1 MGSGLISIAMTG
13 INAAQAGLLT
23 TGNNISNLSTEGYT
37 RQRTLQASNPSVM
50 TGAGGIGQGVH
61 VVTVERMF
69 SQALTTQV
77 LNAQTNV
84 SALDTYYAQVSQIDN
99 MLADKEAGLTPAIQ
113 EFFNSVQSVATNP
126 SSISARQSM
135 VSAAETMTT
144 SFRSMYERLTEIE
157 SGINSQ
163 VRDTVGLINTYTEQ
177 IADLNEK
184 IISASAIGGQP
195 ANDLYDKRDKLVA
208 DLNELVK
215 VTVTSNTNGSYNVF
229 VGSGQQ
235 LVVGSQVTRMS
246 AEPASA
252 DRSRN
257 VIGLVGPTG
266 NIQELPESLISGGK
280 LGGLLSFRSEALDAS
295 FNQLGLMATSFTQ
308 TFNAQHALGRDL
320 LGNANGS
327 ANFVG
332 EFFSVGAPDV
342 IPNSKNATGSPT
354 VSVTLDPVV
363 ANSTNY
369 YSNLTASDYRLSYGS
384 GAEPLTLTRLSDNTS
399 WSGATVGDINAKL
412 ATDPQGF
419 SLDPA
424 VGFANGDSYL
434 IQPTRDA
441 ARHFAIN
448 DKISADPRL
457 IAAGLSEAVAR
468 VGVGNIGTASVS
480 SVSYATGFTTGSA
493 LSLSYDAGAG
503 AGKLSGFPATGTVDV
518 TVGGTTTTYTMPLP
532 SVPYTAG
539 ATTTITV
546 NGGGWSGV
554 SLVLSG
560 TPDDG
565 DSFTLAA
572 ATGVEDGRNIVKL
585 GNLQTQNT
593 MLGANAT
600 YQDNYAAFVND
611 VGNKTASAEISSV
624 AQTSLLKQAVAA
636 REAVS
641 GVNKNEEAAKLIEY
655 QQAYQASAKVIEIA
669 SNLFDTLLSIGR

>member
-37 RQRTLQASNPSVM
+37 RQRTVQASNPSVM

-99 MLADKEAGLTPAIQ
+99 MLADKEAGLTPLMQ
-113 EFFNSVQSVATNP
+113 KFFDAAQSVATNP

-144 SFRSMYERLTEIE
+144 GYRSMYERLTEIE
-157 SGINSQ
+157 AGINSQ
-163 VRDTVGLINTYTEQ
+163 VRDTVGQINTYTEQ

-235 LVVGSQVTRMS
+235 LVVGSQVTMMS

-327 ANFVG
+327 ASFVS

-354 VSVTLDPVV
+354 VSVTLDPVTS
-363 ANSTNY
+363 NGTNY
-369 YSNLTASDYRLSYGS
+369 YSNLTASDFRLSFES
-384 GAEPLTLTRLSDNTS
+384 GALTLTRLSDNTS
-399 WSGATVGDINAKL
+399 WTGANVGAINTQL
-412 ATDPQGF
+412 AGSPQGF
-419 SLDPA
+419 TLSA
-424 VGFANGDSYL
+424 GAGAFANGDSYL

-441 ARHFAIN
+441 ARHFAIS

-457 IAAGLSEAVAR
+457 IAAGLSGAIAAGAVS
-468 VGVGNIGTASVS
+468 NTGTGGVS
-480 SVSYATGFTTGSA
+480 SVSYAAGFTTGSA
-493 LSLSYDAGAG
+493 LSLNYSAGS
-503 AGKLSGFPATGTVDV
+503 LSNFPAGSSV
-518 TVGGTTTTYTMPLP
+518 TVGTTTYPITLSTDP
-532 SVPYTAG
+532 VPYTAG
-539 ATTTITV
+539 ATITI

-560 TPDDG
+560 TPDNG
-565 DSFTLAA
+565 DSFSLTANSA
-572 ATGVEDGRNIVKL
+572 MGVEDGRNIVKL

-593 MLGANAT
+593 MLGGNAT

-611 VGNKTASAEISSV
+611 VGNKAASAEISSV

>member
-99 MLADKEAGLTPAIQ
+99 MLADKEAGLTPLMQ
-113 EFFNSVQSVATNP
+113 KFFDAAQSVATNP

-144 SFRSMYERLTEIE
+144 GYRSMYERLTEIE
-157 SGINSQ
+157 AGINSQ
-163 VRDTVGLINTYTEQ
+163 VRDTVGQINTYTEQ

-235 LVVGSQVTRMS
+235 LVVGSQVTMMS

-266 NIQELPESLISGGK
+266 NIQELPETLISGGK

-354 VSVTLDPVV
+354 VSVTLDPVTT
-363 ANSTNY
+363 NGTNY
-369 YSNLTASDYRLSYGS
+369 YSNLTASDYRLSFES
-384 GAEPLTLTRLSDNTS
+384 GALTLTRLSDNRS
-399 WSGATVGDINAKL
+399 WTGANVGAINTQL

-419 SLDPA
+419 TLDPA

-441 ARHFAIN
+441 ARHFAIS

-457 IAAGLSEAVAR
+457 IAAGLSEAVAKGA
-468 VGVGNIGTASVS
+468 VANTGTGSVS

-493 LSLSYDAGAG
+493 LSLSYNAGS
-503 AGKLSGFPATGTVDV
+503 LSGFPATGTVTV
-518 TVGGTTTTYTMPLP
+518 TAGATTNTYTMPS

-539 ATTTITV
+539 ATIAI

-554 SLVLSG
+554 SLVISG
-560 TPDDG
+560 VPNNG

-624 AQTSLLKQAVAA
+624 AQTSLLNQAVAA

-641 GVNKNEEAAKLIEY
+641 GVNSDEEAAKLIEY

>member
-99 MLADKEAGLTPAIQ
+99 MLADKEAGLTPLMQ
-113 EFFNSVQSVATNP
+113 KFFDAAQSVATNP

-144 SFRSMYERLTEIE
+144 GYRSMYERLTEIE
-157 SGINSQ
+157 AGINSQ
-163 VRDTVGLINTYTEQ
+163 VRDTVGQINTYTEQ

-235 LVVGSQVTRMS
+235 LVVGSQVTMMS

-327 ANFVG
+327 ANFVS

-354 VSVTLDPVV
+354 VSVTLDPVTS
-363 ANSTNY
+363 NGTNY
-369 YSNLTASDYRLSYGS
+369 YSNLTASDYRLSFES
-384 GAEPLTLTRLSDNTS
+384 GALTLTRLSDNTS
-399 WSGATVGDINAKL
+399 WTGANVGAINTQL

-419 SLDPA
+419 TLDPA

-441 ARHFAIN
+441 ARHFAIS

-457 IAAGLSEAVAR
+457 IAAGLSEAVAKGA
-468 VGVGNIGTASVS
+468 VANTGTGSVS

-493 LSLSYDAGAG
+493 LSLSYNAGS
-503 AGKLSGFPATGTVDV
+503 LSGFPATGTVTV
-518 TVGGTTTTYTMPLP
+518 TAGATTNTYTMPS

-539 ATTTITV
+539 ATIAI

-554 SLVLSG
+554 SLVISG
-560 TPDDG
+560 VPNNG

-624 AQTSLLKQAVAA
+624 AQTSLLNQAVAA

-641 GVNKNEEAAKLIEY
+641 GVNRDEEAAKLIEY

>member
-99 MLADKEAGLTPAIQ
+99 MLADKEAGLTPLMQ
-113 EFFNSVQSVATNP
+113 KFFDAAQSVATNP

-144 SFRSMYERLTEIE
+144 GYRSMYERLTEIE
-157 SGINSQ
+157 AGINSQ
-163 VRDTVGLINTYTEQ
+163 VRDTVGQINTYTEQ

-235 LVVGSQVTRMS
+235 LVVGSQVTMMS

-354 VSVTLDPVV
+354 VSVTLDPVTS
-363 ANSTNY
+363 NGTNY
-369 YSNLTASDYRLSYGS
+369 YSNLTASDYRLSFES
-384 GAEPLTLTRLSDNTS
+384 GALTLTRLSDNTS
-399 WSGATVGDINAKL
+399 WTGANVGAINTQL
-412 ATDPQGF
+412 AGSPQGF
-419 SLDPA
+419 TLSA
-424 VGFANGDSYL
+424 GAGAFANGDSYL

-441 ARHFAIN
+441 ARHFAIS

-457 IAAGLSEAVAR
+457 IAAGLSEAVAKGA
-468 VGVGNIGTASVS
+468 VANTGTGSVS

-493 LSLSYDAGAG
+493 LSLSYNAGS
-503 AGKLSGFPATGTVDV
+503 LSGFPATGTVTV
-518 TVGGTTTTYTMPLP
+518 TAGATTNTYTMPS

-539 ATTTITV
+539 ATIAI

-554 SLVLSG
+554 SLVISG
-560 TPDDG
+560 VPNNG

-624 AQTSLLKQAVAA
+624 AQTSLLNQAVAA

-641 GVNKNEEAAKLIEY
+641 GVNSDEEAAKLIEY

>member
-99 MLADKEAGLTPAIQ
+99 MLADKEAGLTPLMQ
-113 EFFNSVQSVATNP
+113 KFFDAAQSVATNP

-144 SFRSMYERLTEIE
+144 GYRSMYERLTEIE
-157 SGINSQ
+157 AGINSQ
-163 VRDTVGLINTYTEQ
+163 VRDTVGQINTYTEQ

-235 LVVGSQVTRMS
+235 LVVGSQVTMMS

-332 EFFSVGAPDV
+332 EFFSVGAPEA
-342 IPNSKNATGSPT
+342 IPNTNNPAGSPT
-354 VSVTLDPVV
+354 VSITRAPVTLNG
-363 ANSTNY
+363 AN
-369 YSNLTASDYRLSYGS
+369 YSSKLTASDYQLSYEG
-384 GAEPLTLTRLSDNTS
+384 GGTPPFTLTRVSDNTS
-399 WSGATVGDINAKL
+399 WTGTALSDFTSQL
-412 ATDPQGF
+412 ATDGLQLSVTGTF
-419 SLDPA
+419 SATDSY
-424 VGFANGDSYL
+424 SYL

-441 ARHFAIN
+441 ARHFAIS
-448 DKISADPRL
+448 DKIAADPRL
-457 IAAGLSEAVAR
+457 IAAGLSEAVAK
-468 VGVGNIGTASVS
+468 VGVGNTGTGSVS
-480 SVSYATGFTTGSA
+480 SVSYAAGFTTGSP
-493 LSLSYDAGAG
+493 LSLSYNEVAGS
-503 AGKLSGFPATGTVDV
+503 LSGFPATGTVDV
-518 TVGGTTTTYTMPLP
+518 TVGGTTTTYTMPL
-532 SVPYTAG
+532 SVLYTAG

-560 TPDDG
+560 TPNNLDT
-565 DSFTLAA
+565 FTLAA
-572 ATGVEDGRNIVKL
+572 SGVEDGRNIVKL

-593 MLGANAT
+593 MLGGNAT
-600 YQDNYAAFVND
+600 YQDNYAA
-611 VGNKTASAEISSV
+611 S
-624 AQTSLLKQAVAA
+624 
-636 REAVS
+636 
-641 GVNKNEEAAKLIEY
+641 
-655 QQAYQASAKVIEIA
+655 
-669 SNLFDTLLSIGR
+669 

>member
-99 MLADKEAGLTPAIQ
+99 MLADKEAGLTPLMQ
-113 EFFNSVQSVATNP
+113 KFFDAAQSVATNP

-144 SFRSMYERLTEIE
+144 GYRSMYERLTEIE
-157 SGINSQ
+157 AGINSQ
-163 VRDTVGLINTYTEQ
+163 VRDTVGQINTYTEQ

-235 LVVGSQVTRMS
+235 LVVGSQVTMMS

-354 VSVTLDPVV
+354 VSVTLDPVTS
-363 ANSTNY
+363 NGTNY
-369 YSNLTASDYRLSYGS
+369 YSNLTASDYRLSFES
-384 GAEPLTLTRLSDNTS
+384 GALTLTRLSDNTS
-399 WSGATVGDINAKL
+399 WTGANVGAINTQL
-412 ATDPQGF
+412 AGSPQGF
-419 SLDPA
+419 TLSA
-424 VGFANGDSYL
+424 GAGAFANGDSYL

-441 ARHFAIN
+441 ARHFAIS

-457 IAAGLSEAVAR
+457 IAAGLSEAVAKGA
-468 VGVGNIGTASVS
+468 VANTGTGSVS

-493 LSLSYDAGAG
+493 LSLSYNAGS
-503 AGKLSGFPATGTVDV
+503 LSGFPATGTVTV
-518 TVGGTTTTYTMPLP
+518 TAGATTNTYTMPS

-539 ATTTITV
+539 ATIAI

-560 TPDDG
+560 APNNG

-641 GVNKNEEAAKLIEY
+641 GVNRDEEAAKLIEY

>member
-99 MLADKEAGLTPAIQ
+99 MLADKEAGLTPLMQ
-113 EFFNSVQSVATNP
+113 KFFDAAQSVATNP

-144 SFRSMYERLTEIE
+144 GYRSMYERLTEIE
-157 SGINSQ
+157 AGINSQ
-163 VRDTVGLINTYTEQ
+163 VRDTVGQINTYTEQ

-235 LVVGSQVTRMS
+235 LVVGSQVTMMS

-327 ANFVG
+327 ANFVS

-354 VSVTLDPVV
+354 VSVTLDPVTS
-363 ANSTNY
+363 NGTNY
-369 YSNLTASDYRLSYGS
+369 YSNLTASDYRLSFES
-384 GAEPLTLTRLSDNTS
+384 GALTLTRLSDNTS
-399 WSGATVGDINAKL
+399 WTGANVGAINTQL
-412 ATDPQGF
+412 AGSPQGF
-419 SLDPA
+419 TLSA
-424 VGFANGDSYL
+424 GAGAFANGDSYL

-441 ARHFAIN
+441 ARHFAIS

-457 IAAGLSEAVAR
+457 IAAGVSEAVAR
-468 VGVGNIGTASVS
+468 GAVANTGTGSVS

-493 LSLSYDAGAG
+493 LSLSYNAGS
-503 AGKLSGFPATGTVDV
+503 LSGFPATGTVTV
-518 TVGGTTTTYTMPLP
+518 TAGATTNTYTMPS

-539 ATTTITV
+539 ATIAI

-554 SLVLSG
+554 SLVISG
-560 TPDDG
+560 VPNNG

-624 AQTSLLKQAVAA
+624 AQTSLLNQAVAA

-641 GVNKNEEAAKLIEY
+641 GVNSDEEAAKLIEY

>member
-99 MLADKEAGLTPAIQ
+99 MLADKEAGLTPLMQ
-113 EFFNSVQSVATNP
+113 KFFDAAQSVATNP

-144 SFRSMYERLTEIE
+144 GYRSMYERLTEIE
-157 SGINSQ
+157 AGINSQ
-163 VRDTVGLINTYTEQ
+163 VRDTVGQINTYTEQ

-235 LVVGSQVTRMS
+235 LVVGSQVTMMS

-332 EFFSVGAPDV
+332 EFFSVGAPEA
-342 IPNSKNATGSPT
+342 IPNTNNPAGSPT
-354 VSVTLDPVV
+354 VSITRAPVTLNG
-363 ANSTNY
+363 AN
-369 YSNLTASDYRLSYGS
+369 YSSKLTASDYQLSYEG
-384 GAEPLTLTRLSDNTS
+384 GGTPPFTLTRVSDNTS
-399 WSGATVGDINAKL
+399 WTGTALSDFTSQL
-412 ATDPQGF
+412 ATDGLQLSVTGTF
-419 SLDPA
+419 SATDSY
-424 VGFANGDSYL
+424 SYL

-441 ARHFAIN
+441 ARHFAIS
-448 DKISADPRL
+448 DKIAADPRL
-457 IAAGLSEAVAR
+457 IAAGLSEAVAK
-468 VGVGNIGTASVS
+468 VGVGNTGTGSVS
-480 SVSYATGFTTGSA
+480 SVSYAAGFTTGSP
-493 LSLSYDAGAG
+493 LSLSYNKVAGS
-503 AGKLSGFPATGTVDV
+503 LSGFPATGTVDV
-518 TVGGTTTTYTMPLP
+518 TVGGTTTTSTMPL
-532 SVPYTAG
+532 SVLYTAG

-560 TPDDG
+560 TPNDRDT
-565 DSFTLAA
+565 FTLAA
-572 ATGVEDGRNIVKL
+572 SGVEDGRNIVKL

-593 MLGANAT
+593 MLGGNAT

-641 GVNKNEEAAKLIEY
+641 GVNRDEEAAKLIEY

>member
-99 MLADKEAGLTPAIQ
+99 MLADKEAGLTPLMQ
-113 EFFNSVQSVATNP
+113 KFFDAAQSVATNP

-144 SFRSMYERLTEIE
+144 GYRSMYERLTEIE
-157 SGINSQ
+157 AGINSQ
-163 VRDTVGLINTYTEQ
+163 VRDTVGQINTYTEQ

-235 LVVGSQVTRMS
+235 LVVGSQVTMMS

-354 VSVTLDPVV
+354 VSVTLDPVTS
-363 ANSTNY
+363 NGTNY
-369 YSNLTASDYRLSYGS
+369 YSNLTASDYRLSFES
-384 GAEPLTLTRLSDNTS
+384 GALTLTRLSDNTS
-399 WSGATVGDINAKL
+399 WTGANVGAINTQL
-412 ATDPQGF
+412 AGSPQGF
-419 SLDPA
+419 TLSA
-424 VGFANGDSYL
+424 GAGAFANGDSYL

-441 ARHFAIN
+441 ARHFAIS

-457 IAAGLSEAVAR
+457 IAAGLSEAVAKGA
-468 VGVGNIGTASVS
+468 VANTGTGSVS

-493 LSLSYDAGAG
+493 LSLSYNAGS
-503 AGKLSGFPATGTVDV
+503 LSGFPATGTVTV
-518 TVGGTTTTYTMPLP
+518 TAGATTNTYTMPS

-539 ATTTITV
+539 ATIAI

-554 SLVLSG
+554 SLVISG
-560 TPDDG
+560 VPNNG

-641 GVNKNEEAAKLIEY
+641 GVNRDEEAAKLIEY

>member
-99 MLADKEAGLTPAIQ
+99 MLADKEAGLTPLMQ
-113 EFFNSVQSVATNP
+113 KFFDAAQSVATNP

-144 SFRSMYERLTEIE
+144 GYRSMYERLTEIE
-157 SGINSQ
+157 AGINSQ
-163 VRDTVGLINTYTEQ
+163 VRDTVGQINTYTEQ

-235 LVVGSQVTRMS
+235 LVVGSQVTMMS

-327 ANFVG
+327 ANFVS

-354 VSVTLDPVV
+354 VSVTLDPVTS
-363 ANSTNY
+363 NGTNY
-369 YSNLTASDYRLSYGS
+369 YSNLTASDYQLSYES
-384 GAEPLTLTRLSDNTS
+384 GTLTLTRLSDNTS
-399 WSGATVGDINAKL
+399 WTGANVGAINTQL

-419 SLDPA
+419 TLDPA

-441 ARHFAIN
+441 ARHFAIS

-457 IAAGLSEAVAR
+457 IAAGLSGAIAAGAVS
-468 VGVGNIGTASVS
+468 NTGTGGVS
-480 SVSYATGFTTGSA
+480 SVSYAAGFTTGSA
-493 LSLSYDAGAG
+493 LSLNYSAGS
-503 AGKLSGFPATGTVDV
+503 LSNFPAGSSV
-518 TVGGTTTTYTMPLP
+518 TVGTTTYPITLSTDP
-532 SVPYTAG
+532 VPYTAG
-539 ATTTITV
+539 ATITI

-560 TPDDG
+560 TPDNG
-565 DSFTLAA
+565 DSFSLTANSA
-572 ATGVEDGRNIVKL
+572 MGVEDGRNIVKL

-641 GVNKNEEAAKLIEY
+641 GVNRDEEAAKLIEY

>member
-99 MLADKEAGLTPAIQ
+99 MLADKEAGLTPLMQ
-113 EFFNSVQSVATNP
+113 KFFDAAQSVATNP

-144 SFRSMYERLTEIE
+144 GYRSMYERLTEIE
-157 SGINSQ
+157 AGINSQ
-163 VRDTVGLINTYTEQ
+163 VRDTVGQINTYTGQ

-208 DLNELVK
+208 DLNQLVK

-252 DRSRN
+252 DGSRN
-257 VIGLVGPTG
+257 VIGLVGATG

-327 ANFVG
+327 ANFVS
-332 EFFSVGAPDV
+332 EFFSVGAPEA
-342 IPNSKNATGSPT
+342 IPNRNNPAGSPT
-354 VSVTLDPVV
+354 VSITRAPVTLNG
-363 ANSTNY
+363 AN
-369 YSNLTASDYRLSYGS
+369 YSSDLTASDYQLSYEG
-384 GAEPLTLTRLSDNTS
+384 GRTPPFTLTRLSDNTPWTGTALS
-399 WSGATVGDINAKL
+399 DFTSQLAADGLQLSATGTFS
-412 ATDPQGF
+412 ATD
-419 SLDPA
+419 SY
-424 VGFANGDSYL
+424 SYL

-441 ARHFAIN
+441 ARHFAIS
-448 DKISADPRL
+448 DKIAADPRL
-457 IAAGLSEAVAR
+457 IAAGLSEAVVRGAA
-468 VGVGNIGTASVS
+468 GNSGSVT
-480 SVSYATGFTTGSA
+480 SVSYAAGFTTGSP
-493 LSLSYDAGAG
+493 LTLTYSAGS
-503 AGKLSGFPATGTVDV
+503 LSGFPAGSSV
-518 TVGGTTTTYTMPLP
+518 TVGTTTFPITLSTDPVL
-532 SVPYTAG
+532 YTAG
-539 ATTTITV
+539 ATITI

-554 SLVLSG
+554 SLVLS
-560 TPDDG
+560 PSPG

-641 GVNKNEEAAKLIEY
+641 GVNRDEEAAKLIEY

>member
-99 MLADKEAGLTPAIQ
+99 MLADKEAGLTPLMQ
-113 EFFNSVQSVATNP
+113 KFFDAAQSVATNP

-144 SFRSMYERLTEIE
+144 GYRSMYERLTEIE
-157 SGINSQ
+157 AGINSQ
-163 VRDTVGLINTYTEQ
+163 VRDTVGQINTYTEQ

-235 LVVGSQVTRMS
+235 LVVGSQVTMMS

-327 ANFVG
+327 ANFVS

-354 VSVTLDPVV
+354 VSVTLDPVTS
-363 ANSTNY
+363 NGTNY
-369 YSNLTASDYRLSYGS
+369 YSNLTASDYRLSFES
-384 GAEPLTLTRLSDNTS
+384 GALTLTRLSDNTS
-399 WSGATVGDINAKL
+399 WTGANVGAINTQL

-419 SLDPA
+419 TLDPA

-441 ARHFAIN
+441 ARHFTIN
-448 DKISADPRL
+448 ANISADPRL
-457 IAAGLSEAVAR
+457 IAAGLAA
-468 VGVGNIGTASVS
+468 G
-480 SVSYATGFTTGSA
+480 GS
-493 LSLSYDAGAG
+493 G
-503 AGKLSGFPATGTVDV
+503 P
-518 TVGGTTTTYTMPLP
+518 
-532 SVPYTAG
+532 
-539 ATTTITV
+539 
-546 NGGGWSGV
+546 
-554 SLVLSG
+554 
-560 TPDDG
+560 
-565 DSFTLAA
+565 
-572 ATGVEDGRNIVKL
+572 EDGRNIVKL

-593 MLGANAT
+593 MLGAKAT

-624 AQTSLLKQAVAA
+624 AQTSLLNQAVAA

-641 GVNKNEEAAKLIEY
+641 GVNRDEEAAKLIEY

>member
-99 MLADKEAGLTPAIQ
+99 MLADKEAGLTPLMQ
-113 EFFNSVQSVATNP
+113 KFFDAAQSVATNP

-144 SFRSMYERLTEIE
+144 GYRSMYERLTEIE
-157 SGINSQ
+157 AGINSQ
-163 VRDTVGLINTYTEQ
+163 VRDTVGQINTYTEQ

-235 LVVGSQVTRMS
+235 LVVGSQVTMMS

-327 ANFVG
+327 ANFVS

-354 VSVTLDPVV
+354 VSVTLDPVTS
-363 ANSTNY
+363 NGTNY
-369 YSNLTASDYRLSYGS
+369 YSNLTASDYRLSFES
-384 GAEPLTLTRLSDNTS
+384 GALTLTRLSDNTS
-399 WSGATVGDINAKL
+399 WTGANVGAINTQL
-412 ATDPQGF
+412 AGSPQGF
-419 SLDPA
+419 TLSA
-424 VGFANGDSYL
+424 GAGAFANGDSYL

-441 ARHFAIN
+441 ARHFAIS

-468 VGVGNIGTASVS
+468 GAVANTGTGSVS

-493 LSLSYDAGAG
+493 LSLSYNAGS
-503 AGKLSGFPATGTVDV
+503 LSGFPATGTVTV
-518 TVGGTTTTYTMPLP
+518 TAGATTNTYAMPS

-539 ATTTITV
+539 ATIAI

-560 TPDDG
+560 APNNG

-641 GVNKNEEAAKLIEY
+641 GVNRDEEAAKLIEY

>member
-99 MLADKEAGLTPAIQ
+99 MLADKEAGLTPLMQ
-113 EFFNSVQSVATNP
+113 KFFDAAQSVATNP

-144 SFRSMYERLTEIE
+144 GYRSMYERLTEIE
-157 SGINSQ
+157 AGINSQ
-163 VRDTVGLINTYTEQ
+163 VRDTVGQINTYTGQ

-252 DRSRN
+252 DGSRN

-332 EFFSVGAPDV
+332 EFFSVGAPEA
-342 IPNSKNATGSPT
+342 IPNTNNPAGSPT
-354 VSVTLDPVV
+354 VSITRAPVTLNG
-363 ANSTNY
+363 AN
-369 YSNLTASDYRLSYGS
+369 YSSKLTASDYQLSYEG
-384 GAEPLTLTRLSDNTS
+384 GRTPPFTLTRLSDNTPWTGTALS
-399 WSGATVGDINAKL
+399 DFTSQLAADGLQLSATGTFS
-412 ATDPQGF
+412 ATD
-419 SLDPA
+419 SY
-424 VGFANGDSYL
+424 SYL

-441 ARHFAIN
+441 ARHFAIS
-448 DKISADPRL
+448 DKIAADPRL
-457 IAAGLSEAVAR
+457 IAAGLSEAVVRGAA
-468 VGVGNIGTASVS
+468 GNSGSMT
-480 SVSYATGFTTGSA
+480 SVSYAAGFTTGSP
-493 LSLSYDAGAG
+493 LTLTYSAGL
-503 AGKLSGFPATGTVDV
+503 LSGFPDGSSV
-518 TVGGTTTTYTMPLP
+518 TVGTTTFPITLSTDQ
-532 SVPYTAG
+532 VPYTAG
-539 ATTTITV
+539 ATITI

-554 SLVLSG
+554 SLVLS
-560 TPDDG
+560 PSPG
-565 DSFTLAA
+565 DIFTLAA

-593 MLGANAT
+593 MLGGNAT

-641 GVNKNEEAAKLIEY
+641 GVNRDEEAAKLIEY

>member
-99 MLADKEAGLTPAIQ
+99 MLADKEAGLTPLMQ
-113 EFFNSVQSVATNP
+113 KFFDAAQSVATNP

-144 SFRSMYERLTEIE
+144 GYRSMYERLTEIE
-157 SGINSQ
+157 AGINSQ
-163 VRDTVGLINTYTEQ
+163 VRDTVGQINTYSTQ

-184 IISASAIGGQP
+184 IISAGAIGGQP

-235 LVVGSQVTRMS
+235 LVVGSQVTMMS

-327 ANFVG
+327 ANFVS
-332 EFFSVGAPDV
+332 EFFSVGTPDV

-354 VSVTLDPVV
+354 VSITLDPVTT
-363 ANSTNY
+363 NGTNY
-369 YSNLTASDYRLSYGS
+369 YSNLTASDYRLSFES
-384 GAEPLTLTRLSDNTS
+384 GALTLTRLSDNTS
-399 WSGATVGDINAKL
+399 WTGANVGAINTQL
-412 ATDPQGF
+412 TTDPQGF

-424 VGFANGDSYL
+424 VGFVNGDSYL

-441 ARHFAIN
+441 ARNFAIS

-468 VGVGNIGTASVS
+468 GAAANTGTGSVS
-480 SVSYATGFTTGSA
+480 SVSYSAGFTTGSA
-493 LSLSYDAGAG
+493 LSLSYNAGS
-503 AGKLSGFPATGTVDV
+503 LSGFPATGTVTV
-518 TVGGTTTTYTMPLP
+518 TAGATTNTYTMPS

-539 ATTTITV
+539 ATIAI

-560 TPDDG
+560 APNNG

-611 VGNKTASAEISSV
+611 VGNKAASAEISSV
-624 AQTSLLKQAVAA
+624 AQTSLLNQAVAA

-641 GVNKNEEAAKLIEY
+641 GVNSDEEAAKLIEY

>member
-99 MLADKEAGLTPAIQ
+99 MLADKEAGLTPLMQ
-113 EFFNSVQSVATNP
+113 KFFDAAQSVATNP

-144 SFRSMYERLTEIE
+144 GYRSMYERLTEIE
-157 SGINSQ
+157 AGINSQ
-163 VRDTVGLINTYTEQ
+163 VRDTVGQINTYTEQ

-235 LVVGSQVTRMS
+235 LVVGSQVTMMS

-354 VSVTLDPVV
+354 VSVTLDPVTS
-363 ANSTNY
+363 NGTNY
-369 YSNLTASDYRLSYGS
+369 YSNLTASDYRLSFES
-384 GAEPLTLTRLSDNTS
+384 GALTLTRLSDNTS
-399 WSGATVGDINAKL
+399 WTGANVGAINTQL

-419 SLDPA
+419 TLDPA

-441 ARHFAIN
+441 ARHFAIS

-468 VGVGNIGTASVS
+468 GAVANTGTGSVS

-493 LSLSYDAGAG
+493 LSLSYNAGS
-503 AGKLSGFPATGTVDV
+503 LSGFPATGTVTV
-518 TVGGTTTTYTMPLP
+518 TAGATTNTYTMPS

-539 ATTTITV
+539 ATIAI

-554 SLVLSG
+554 SLVISG
-560 TPDDG
+560 VPNNG

-624 AQTSLLKQAVAA
+624 AQTSLLNQAVAA

-641 GVNKNEEAAKLIEY
+641 GVNSDEEAAKLIEY

>member
-99 MLADKEAGLTPAIQ
+99 MLADKEAGLTPLMQ
-113 EFFNSVQSVATNP
+113 KFFDAAQSVATNP

-144 SFRSMYERLTEIE
+144 GYRSMYERLTEIE
-157 SGINSQ
+157 AGINSQ
-163 VRDTVGLINTYTEQ
+163 VRDTVGQINTYTEQ

-235 LVVGSQVTRMS
+235 LVVGSQVTMMS

-354 VSVTLDPVV
+354 VSVTLDPVTS
-363 ANSTNY
+363 NGTNY
-369 YSNLTASDYRLSYGS
+369 YSNLTASDYRLSFES
-384 GAEPLTLTRLSDNTS
+384 GALTLTRLSDNTS
-399 WSGATVGDINAKL
+399 WTGANVGAINTQL
-412 ATDPQGF
+412 AGSPQGF
-419 SLDPA
+419 TLSA
-424 VGFANGDSYL
+424 GAGAFANGDSYL

-441 ARHFAIN
+441 ARHFAIS

-457 IAAGLSEAVAR
+457 IAAGLS
-468 VGVGNIGTASVS
+468 
-480 SVSYATGFTTGSA
+480 
-493 LSLSYDAGAG
+493 
-503 AGKLSGFPATGTVDV
+503 
-518 TVGGTTTTYTMPLP
+518 
-532 SVPYTAG
+532 
-539 ATTTITV
+539 
-546 NGGGWSGV
+546 
-554 SLVLSG
+554 
-560 TPDDG
+560 
-565 DSFTLAA
+565 
-572 ATGVEDGRNIVKL
+572 
-585 GNLQTQNT
+585 
-593 MLGANAT
+593 
-600 YQDNYAAFVND
+600 
-611 VGNKTASAEISSV
+611 
-624 AQTSLLKQAVAA
+624 
-636 REAVS
+636 
-641 GVNKNEEAAKLIEY
+641 
-655 QQAYQASAKVIEIA
+655 
-669 SNLFDTLLSIGR
+669 

>member
-84 SALDTYYAQVSQIDN
+84 SALDTYYAQVTQIDN
-99 MLADKEAGLTPAIQ
+99 MLADKEAGLTPAMQ

-135 VSAAETMTT
+135 VSAADTMTT

-157 SGINSQ
+157 AGVNSQ
-163 VRDTVGLINTYTEQ
+163 VKDTVGLINTYSTQ

-184 IISASAIGGQP
+184 IISTGAIGGQP

-235 LVVGSQVTRMS
+235 LVVGSQVTMMS

-327 ANFVG
+327 ANFVS
-332 EFFSVGAPDV
+332 EFFSVGVPDV
-342 IPNSKNATGSPT
+342 IPNDNNSAASPS
-354 VSVTLDPVV
+354 VSMTLDPVSSN
-363 ANSTNY
+363 ATNY
-369 YSNLTASDYRLSYGS
+369 YSNLTASDYRLSYES
-384 GAEPLTLTRLSDNTS
+384 GALTLTRLSDNTS
-399 WSGATVGDINAKL
+399 WTGASVGAINTQL
-412 ATDPQGF
+412 ASNPQGF
-419 SLDPA
+419 TLSA
-424 VGFANGDSYL
+424 GAGAFTNGDSYL

-441 ARHFAIN
+441 ARHFAIS

-468 VGVGNIGTASVS
+468 GAAANTGTGSVS
-480 SVSYATGFTTGSA
+480 SVSYAAGFTTGSA
-493 LSLSYDAGAG
+493 LSLSYNAGS
-503 AGKLSGFPATGTVDV
+503 LSGFPATGTVTV
-518 TVGGTTTTYTMPLP
+518 TAGATTNTYAMPT

-539 ATTTITV
+539 ATIAI

-560 TPDDG
+560 APNNG

-611 VGNKTASAEISSV
+611 VGNKAASAEISSV
-624 AQTSLLKQAVAA
+624 AQTSLLNQAVAA

-641 GVNKNEEAAKLIEY
+641 GVNSDEEAAKLIEY

>member
-37 RQRTLQASNPSVM
+37 RQRTIQASNPSVM

-99 MLADKEAGLTPAIQ
+99 MLADKEAGLTPLMQ
-113 EFFNSVQSVATNP
+113 KFFDAAQSVATNP

-144 SFRSMYERLTEIE
+144 GYRSMYERLTEIE
-157 SGINSQ
+157 AGINSQ
-163 VRDTVGLINTYTEQ
+163 VRDTVGQINTYTEQ

-235 LVVGSQVTRMS
+235 LVVGSQVTMMS

-332 EFFSVGAPDV
+332 EFFSVGAPEA
-342 IPNSKNATGSPT
+342 IPNTNNPAGSPT
-354 VSVTLDPVV
+354 VSITRAPVTLNG
-363 ANSTNY
+363 AN
-369 YSNLTASDYRLSYGS
+369 YSSKLTASDYQLSYEG
-384 GAEPLTLTRLSDNTS
+384 GGTPPFTLTRVSDNTS
-399 WSGATVGDINAKL
+399 WTGTALSDFTSQL
-412 ATDPQGF
+412 ATDGLQLSVTGTF
-419 SLDPA
+419 SATDSY
-424 VGFANGDSYL
+424 SYL

-441 ARHFAIN
+441 ARHFAIS
-448 DKISADPRL
+448 DKIAADPRL
-457 IAAGLSEAVAR
+457 IAAGLSEAVVRGAA
-468 VGVGNIGTASVS
+468 GNSGSVT
-480 SVSYATGFTTGSA
+480 SVSYAAGFTTGSP
-493 LSLSYDAGAG
+493 LTLTYSAGS
-503 AGKLSGFPATGTVDV
+503 LSGFPAGSSV
-518 TVGGTTTTYTMPLP
+518 TVGTTTFPITLSTDP
-532 SVPYTAG
+532 VPYTAG
-539 ATTTITV
+539 ATITI

-554 SLVLSG
+554 SLVLS
-560 TPDDG
+560 PSPG

-593 MLGANAT
+593 MLGGNAT

-624 AQTSLLKQAVAA
+624 AQTSLLNQAVAA

-641 GVNKNEEAAKLIEY
+641 GVNRDEETAKLIEY